1 MNNKSVYVPDDV
13 IEMAQSVNDLHN
25 KSVYVPDDVIEMA
38 QSVNDLLIELARFQ
52 KKGGQND

>member
-1 MNNKSVYVPDDV
+1 MN
-13 IEMAQSVNDLHN
+13 N

-52 KKGGQND
+52 EKGGEV